1 MITVV
6 GLVHVEAGRLLVVR
20 SRNKNAFYLP
30 GGKIEP
36 GETPQDAVRRE
47 VREELG
53 VELDRPEVLKR
64 YVAPA
69 YGEGEGAIVDMTC
82 FTARLLGTP
91 QPTSE
96 IAELTYVT
104 RDEYREHADTA
115 PAIHDVLAD
124 LVASG
129 QLRT

>member
-1 MITVV
+1 VITVV

-20 SRNKNAFYLP
+20 SRNKKAFYLP

-36 GETPQDAVRRE
+36 GESPADALRRE

-53 VELDRPEVLKR
+53 IELERPVVLKR

-69 YGEGEGAIVDMTC
+69 YGEGEGAMVDMTC
-82 FTARLLGTP
+82 FTARLQGTP
-91 QPTSE
+91 RPTSE
-96 IAELTYVT
+96 IAELTYVN
-104 RDEYREHADTA
+104 RDEYRSHVETA
-115 PAIHDVLAD
+115 PAIHEVLAD

-129 QLRT
+129 QISA

>member
-20 SRNKNAFYLP
+20 SRNKKAFYLP

-36 GETPQDAVRRE
+36 GESLVDAVRRE

-53 VELDRPEVLKR
+53 VEIDEPSQLER

-69 YGEGEGAIVDMTC
+69 YGEGEGAMVDMTC
-82 FTARLLGTP
+82 FTAALRGTP
-91 QPTSE
+91 QPTGE

-104 RDEYREHADTA
+104 RDEYRAHAETA
-115 PAIHDVLAD
+115 PAIHEVLAD

-129 QLRT
+129 QVRA

>member
-20 SRNKNAFYLP
+20 SRNKKAFYLP
-30 GGKIEP
+30 GGKIEA
-36 GETPQDAVRRE
+36 GESPADALRRE

-53 VELDRPEVLKR
+53 ISVENPTVLKR

-69 YGEGEGAIVDMTC
+69 YGEGEGAMVDMTC
-82 FTARLLGTP
+82 FTAVLNGTP

-104 RDEYREHADTA
+104 RDEYREHAETA
-115 PAIHDVLAD
+115 PAIHEVLAD

-129 QLRT
+129 QIRT

>member
-20 SRNKNAFYLP
+20 SRNKKAFYLP

-36 GETPQDAVRRE
+36 GETPEDAVRRE

-53 VELDRPEVLKR
+53 VELDAPARLKR
-64 YVAPA
+64 YVSPA
-69 YGEGEGAIVDMTC
+69 YGEGEGAMVDMTC
-82 FTARLLGTP
+82 FTARLLATP
-91 QPTSE
+91 RPAGE
-96 IAELTYVT
+96 IAEMTYVT
-104 RDEYREHADTA
+104 RAEYREHAETA
-115 PAIHDVLAD
+115 PAIHEVLDD

-129 QLRT
+129 RISS

>member
-20 SRNKNAFYLP
+20 SRNKKAFYLP

-36 GETPQDAVRRE
+36 GESLEEALLRE
-47 VREELG
+47 VSEELG
-53 VELDRPEVLKR
+53 VDAARPEVLKR

-69 YGEGEGAIVDMTC
+69 YGEGEGAMVDMTC
-82 FTARLLGTP
+82 FTAQLKGTP
-91 QPTSE
+91 RPAGE

-104 RDEYREHADTA
+104 RDEYRAHAETA
-115 PAIHDVLAD
+115 PAIHEVLDD
-124 LVASG
+124 LVASS
-129 QLRT
+129 RVRP

>member
-20 SRNKNAFYLP
+20 ARNKKAFYLP

-36 GETPQDAVRRE
+36 GESPADALRRE
-47 VREELG
+47 MREELG
-53 VELDRPEVLKR
+53 IGLEQPRVLKR

-69 YGEGEGAIVDMTC
+69 YGEGEGAMVDMTC
-82 FTARLLGTP
+82 FTADLLGTP

-104 RDEYREHADTA
+104 RSEYREHVETA
-115 PAIHDVLAD
+115 PAIHEVLAD
-124 LVASG
+124 LVAGG
-129 QLRT
+129 QITA

>member
-20 SRNKNAFYLP
+20 SRNKKAFYLP

-53 VELDRPEVLKR
+53 VELEHPEVLKR

-82 FTARLLGTP
+82 FTAQLLGTP

-104 RDEYREHADTA
+104 RDEYREHAETA

>member
-20 SRNKNAFYLP
+20 SRNKKAFYLP

-36 GETPQDAVRRE
+36 GESPADALRRE

-53 VELDRPEVLKR
+53 IELERPVVLKR

-69 YGEGEGAIVDMTC
+69 YGEGEGAMVDMTC
-82 FTARLLGTP
+82 FTAALLGTP
-91 QPTSE
+91 APTSE
-96 IAELTYVT
+96 IAELTYVN
-104 RDEYREHADTA
+104 RDEYRSHVETA
-115 PAIHDVLAD
+115 PAIHEVLSD
-124 LVASG
+124 LVESG
-129 QLRT
+129 QISA

>member
-20 SRNKNAFYLP
+20 SRNKKAFYLP

-36 GETPQDAVRRE
+36 GESLEEALRRE
-47 VREELG
+47 VSEELG
-53 VELDRPEVLKR
+53 VEAGRPQVLKR

-69 YGEGEGAIVDMTC
+69 YGEGVGAMVDMTC
-82 FTARLLGTP
+82 FTAGLQGTP
-91 QPTSE
+91 RPAGE

-104 RDEYREHADTA
+104 RDEYREHAETA
-115 PAIHDVLAD
+115 PAIHEVLDD

-129 QLRT
+129 LVRP

>member
-20 SRNKNAFYLP
+20 ARNKKAFYLP

-36 GETPQDAVRRE
+36 GESPADALRRE

-53 VELDRPEVLKR
+53 IELERPVVLKR

-69 YGEGEGAIVDMTC
+69 YGEGEGAMVDMTC
-82 FTARLLGTP
+82 FTAQLQGTP

-104 RDEYREHADTA
+104 RDEYRSHVETA
-115 PAIHDVLAD
+115 PAIHEVLAD
-124 LVASG
+124 LVATG
-129 QLRT
+129 QINA

>member
-20 SRNKNAFYLP
+20 SRNKKAFYLP

-36 GETPQDAVRRE
+36 GESLEDAVRRE
-47 VREELG
+47 VWEELG
-53 VELDRPEVLKR
+53 VEISGPVELKR
-64 YVAPA
+64 YISLA
-69 YGEGEGAIVDMTC
+69 YGEGEGAMVDMTC

-91 QPTSE
+91 RPAGE

-104 RDEYREHADTA
+104 RDEYRAHAETA
-115 PAIHDVLAD
+115 PAIHEVLDD

-129 QLRT
+129 QVRT

>member
-20 SRNKNAFYLP
+20 SRNKKAFYLP

-36 GETPQDAVRRE
+36 GETPVEALRRE

-53 VELDRPEVLKR
+53 VEADDPVELKR

-69 YGEGEGAIVDMTC
+69 YGEGEGAMVDMTC
-82 FTARLLGTP
+82 FTAQLLGAP
-91 QPTSE
+91 MPTNE
-96 IAELTYVT
+96 IAELTWVT
-104 RDEYREHADTA
+104 RGEYREHAETA
-115 PAIHDVLAD
+115 PAIHDVLDD
-124 LVASG
+124 LVAG
-129 QLRT
+129 GRVRA

>member
-20 SRNKNAFYLP
+20 SRNKKAFYLP

-36 GETPQDAVRRE
+36 GESPADALRRE

-53 VELDRPEVLKR
+53 VELARPVVLKR

-69 YGEGEGAIVDMTC
+69 YGEGEGAMVDMTC
-82 FTARLLGTP
+82 FTASLLGTP
-91 QPTSE
+91 RPTSE
-96 IAELTYVT
+96 IAELTYVN
-104 RDEYREHADTA
+104 RDEYRSHAETA
-115 PAIHDVLAD
+115 PAIHEVLSD

-129 QLRT
+129 RISA

>member
-20 SRNKNAFYLP
+20 ARNKKAFYLP

-36 GETPQDAVRRE
+36 GESPADALRRE

-53 VELDRPEVLKR
+53 IELAQPEVLKR

-69 YGEGEGAIVDMTC
+69 YGEGEGAMVDMTC
-82 FTARLLGTP
+82 FTAALLGTP
-91 QPTSE
+91 RPTSE
-96 IAELTYVT
+96 IAELTHVT
-104 RDEYREHADTA
+104 QSEYREHVETA
-115 PAIHDVLAD
+115 PAIHEVLAD

-129 QLRT
+129 QVRP

>member
-20 SRNKNAFYLP
+20 SRNKKAFYLP

-36 GETPQDAVRRE
+36 GESLVDAVRRE

-53 VELDRPEVLKR
+53 VEIGAPAELKR
-64 YVAPA
+64 YVSLA
-69 YGEGEGAIVDMTC
+69 YGEGEGAMVDMTC
-82 FTARLLGTP
+82 FTARLHGTP
-91 QPTSE
+91 RPTGE

-104 RDEYREHADTA
+104 RDEYRAHAETA
-115 PAIHDVLAD
+115 PAIHEVLAD
-124 LVASG
+124 LVANG
-129 QLRT
+129 QVSA

>member
-20 SRNKNAFYLP
+20 SRDKKAFYLP

-36 GETPQDAVRRE
+36 GETPVEAVRRE

-69 YGEGEGAIVDMTC
+69 YGEGEGAMVDMTC
-82 FTARLLGTP
+82 FTAALESTP
-91 QPTSE
+91 RPTGE
-96 IAELTYVT
+96 IAELTWVT
-104 RDEYREHADTA
+104 RAEYRAHAETA
-115 PAIHDVLAD
+115 PAIHEVLAD

-129 QLRT
+129 LVRP

>member
-20 SRNKNAFYLP
+20 SRNKKAFYLP

-36 GETPQDAVRRE
+36 GESLEDAVRRE

-53 VELDRPEVLKR
+53 IEISAPAHLKR

-69 YGEGEGAIVDMTC
+69 YGEGEGAMVDMTC
-82 FTARLLGTP
+82 FTAELLGTP
-91 QPTSE
+91 VPTAE

-104 RDEYREHADTA
+104 RDEYRAHAETA
-115 PAIHDVLAD
+115 PAIHEVLSD

-129 QLRT
+129 QLTT

>member
-1 MITVV
+1 VIVVV

-20 SRNKNAFYLP
+20 SRNKKAFYLP

-36 GETPQDAVRRE
+36 DETPVEALRRE

-53 VELDRPEVLKR
+53 VELDAPAELQR

-69 YGEGEGAIVDMTC
+69 YGEGEGAMVDMTC
-82 FTARLLGTP
+82 FTARLQGTP
-91 QPTSE
+91 RPTSE

-104 RDEYREHADTA
+104 RDEYREHAETA
-115 PAIHDVLAD
+115 PAIHDVLDD

-129 QLRT
+129 LVTA

>member
-20 SRNKNAFYLP
+20 SRNKKAFYLP

-36 GETPQDAVRRE
+36 GESPADALRRE

-53 VELDRPEVLKR
+53 IDLERPVVLKR

-69 YGEGEGAIVDMTC
+69 YGEGEGAMVDMTC
-82 FTARLLGTP
+82 FTAQLRGTP
-91 QPTSE
+91 RPTSE
-96 IAELTYVT
+96 IAELTYVNQS
-104 RDEYREHADTA
+104 EYREHVETA
-115 PAIHDVLAD
+115 PAIHEVLSD

-129 QLRT
+129 QISA

>member
-1 MITVV
+1 VITVV

-20 SRNKNAFYLP
+20 SRNKKAFYLP

-36 GETPQDAVRRE
+36 GESLEEAVRRE

-53 VELDRPEVLKR
+53 IEISAPARLKR

-69 YGEGEGAIVDMTC
+69 YGEGEGAMVDMTC
-82 FTARLLGTP
+82 FTAELLGTP
-91 QPTSE
+91 VPTAE

-104 RDEYREHADTA
+104 RDEYRAHAETA
-115 PAIHDVLAD
+115 PAIHEVLSD

-129 QLRT
+129 QITT

>member
-20 SRNKNAFYLP
+20 SRNKKAFYLP

-36 GETPQDAVRRE
+36 GESLEDALVRE
-47 VREELG
+47 VSEELG
-53 VELDRPEVLKR
+53 IEAGRPQVLKR

-69 YGEGEGAIVDMTC
+69 YGEGVGAMVDMTC
-82 FTARLLGTP
+82 FTADLEGTP
-91 QPTSE
+91 RPAGE

-104 RDEYREHADTA
+104 RDEYREHAETA
-115 PAIHDVLAD
+115 PAIHEVLDD
-124 LVASG
+124 LVESG
-129 QLRT
+129 QVRP

>member
-1 MITVV
+1 VITVV

-20 SRNKNAFYLP
+20 ARNKKAFYLP

-36 GETPQDAVRRE
+36 GESPVDALRRE

-53 VELDRPEVLKR
+53 IELEQPAVLKR

-69 YGEGEGAIVDMTC
+69 YGEGEGAMVDMTC
-82 FTARLLGTP
+82 FTARLQGTP
-91 QPTSE
+91 RPTSE

-104 RDEYREHADTA
+104 RDEYRSHVETA
-115 PAIHDVLAD
+115 PAIHEVLAD
-124 LVASG
+124 LVANG
-129 QLRT
+129 QINA

>member
-20 SRNKNAFYLP
+20 SRNKKAFYLP

-36 GETPQDAVRRE
+36 GESPVDAVRRE

-53 VELDRPEVLKR
+53 IELDRPEVLKR

-82 FTARLLGTP
+82 FTASLLGTP
-91 QPTSE
+91 RPTSE

-104 RDEYREHADTA
+104 RDEYREHAETA
-115 PAIHDVLAD
+115 PAIHEVLAD

-129 QLRT
+129 QIRT

>member
-20 SRNKNAFYLP
+20 SRNKKAFYLP

-36 GETPQDAVRRE
+36 GESLEDAVRRE

-53 VELDRPEVLKR
+53 VELDEPSQLKR
-64 YVAPA
+64 YISLA
-69 YGEGEGAIVDMTC
+69 YGEGEGAMVDMTC

-91 QPTSE
+91 RPTGE

-104 RDEYREHADTA
+104 RDEYREHAETA
-115 PAIHDVLAD
+115 PAIHEVLAD

-129 QLRT
+129 RIRT

>member
-1 MITVV
+1 VITVV

-20 SRNKNAFYLP
+20 SRNKKAFYLP

-36 GETPQDAVRRE
+36 GETPLDAVRRE

-53 VELDRPEVLKR
+53 VELSAPELLKR

-69 YGEGEGAIVDMTC
+69 YGEGEGAMVDMTC
-82 FTARLLGTP
+82 FTAGLVGTP
-91 QPTSE
+91 RPTGE
-96 IAELTYVT
+96 IAELALVT
-104 RDEYREHADTA
+104 RDEYRAHVETA

-129 QLRT
+129 HVRP

>member
-20 SRNKNAFYLP
+20 SRNKKAFYLP

-36 GETPQDAVRRE
+36 GESPVDALRRE

-53 VELDRPEVLKR
+53 IELTSPEVLKR

-69 YGEGEGAIVDMTC
+69 YGEGEGAMVDMTC
-82 FTARLLGTP
+82 FTAELQGTP

-104 RDEYREHADTA
+104 RGEYREHAETA
-115 PAIHDVLAD
+115 PAIHEVLSD

-129 QLRT
+129 RIRT

>member
-1 MITVV
+1 MIVVV

-20 SRNKNAFYLP
+20 SRNKKAFYLP

-36 GETPQDAVRRE
+36 GESLVDAVRRE

-53 VELDRPEVLKR
+53 VEIDAPGELKR

-69 YGEGEGAIVDMTC
+69 YGEGEGAMVDMTC
-82 FTARLLGTP
+82 FTASLLGTP
-91 QPTSE
+91 QPTGE

-104 RDEYREHADTA
+104 RDEYRAHAETA
-115 PAIHDVLAD
+115 PAIHEVLDD
-124 LVASG
+124 LVAGG
-129 QLRT
+129 QVRA

>member
-20 SRNKNAFYLP
+20 SRNKKAFYLP

-36 GETPQDAVRRE
+36 GETPGEALRRE

-53 VELDRPEVLKR
+53 VEADRPEVLQR

-69 YGEGEGAIVDMTC
+69 YGEGEGAMVDMTC
-82 FTARLLGTP
+82 FTATLHGTP
-91 QPTSE
+91 QPTGE
-96 IAELTYVT
+96 IAELTWVT
-104 RDEYREHADTA
+104 RDEYRAHVETA
-115 PAIHDVLAD
+115 PAIHEVLAD
-124 LVASG
+124 LVEAG
-129 QLRT
+129 HVRP

>member
-20 SRNKNAFYLP
+20 SRHKKAFYLP
-30 GGKIEP
+30 GGKIEA
-36 GETPQDAVRRE
+36 GESPAGALRRE

-53 VELDRPEVLKR
+53 VELDEPAVLKR

-69 YGEGEGAIVDMTC
+69 YGEGEGAVVDMTC
-82 FTARLLGTP
+82 FTASLLGTP
-91 QPTSE
+91 RPTSE

-104 RDEYREHADTA
+104 RDEYRSHAETA
-115 PAIHDVLAD
+115 PAIHEVLDD

-129 QLRT
+129 RVSA

>member
-20 SRNKNAFYLP
+20 SRNKKAFYLP
-30 GGKIEP
+30 GGKIEQ
-36 GETPQDAVRRE
+36 GESPEDALRRE

-53 VELDRPEVLKR
+53 IELARPVVLKR

-69 YGEGEGAIVDMTC
+69 YGEGEGAMVDMTC
-82 FTARLLGTP
+82 FTAQLHGTP

-104 RDEYREHADTA
+104 RDEYREHAETA
-115 PAIHDVLAD
+115 PAIHEVLAD
-124 LVASG
+124 LVAGG
-129 QLRT
+129 QIRT

>member
-1 MITVV
+1 VITVV

-20 SRNKNAFYLP
+20 SRNKKAFYLP

-36 GETPQDAVRRE
+36 GESGEDALRRE

-53 VELDRPEVLKR
+53 VELEHPEVLQR

-69 YGEGEGAIVDMTC
+69 YGEGDGAIVDMTC
-82 FTARLLGTP
+82 FTARLRGTP
-91 QPTSE
+91 LPTSE

-104 RDEYREHADTA
+104 RDEYREHAETA
-115 PAIHDVLAD
+115 PAIHDVLDD

-129 QLRT
+129 LVRA